1 MTRITVNYKGSGR
14 NSGVFTLHHLFSTKF
29 RCGLWLTEGGE
40 ERFRHVKVKPA
51 AYNQVHAPLPCQTG
65 GGARWIQGLMGTFGS
80 LPFNPDVSS
89 ISGSSGE
96 PGGASTWSDSFFSSS
111 CWAWIFRISSL
122 ISSRF
127 VFILCWG
134 NHSNRFIGRWKLGIG
149 FCTERTK
156 DKCHLQS
163 SLNFQLL
170 TRTAPM
176 SNSIKL
182 SPQRSSPHTAGCKR
196 HSRWS
201 CPAEGRVGWNPSWR
215 PSQSSFE
222 CLYAP
227 PTPPPGT

>member
-1 MTRITVNYKGSGR
+1 MWSVVNGGRWGTFQTRQSETSSVQSGPR
-14 NSGVFTLHHLFSTKF
+14 PPPTPNRRGV
-29 RCGLWLTEGGE
+29 
-40 ERFRHVKVKPA
+40 
-51 AYNQVHAPLPCQTG
+51 
-65 GGARWIQGLMGTFGS
+65 RWIQGLMGTFGG

-96 PGGASTWSDSFFSSS
+96 PGGASTWSDSFLSSS

-134 NHSNRFIGRWKLGIG
+134 NHSNRFMGRWKLGIG

-156 DKCHLQS
+156 DKRHLQS

-182 SPQRSSPHTAGCKR
+182 SPQRSSLHTAGCKR

-215 PSQSSFE
+215 PSQNSFE
-222 CLYAP
+222 CFYAP